1 MILIYPF
8 PSTVSTVL
16 FGNVCVKSMDEFF
29 TRFRT
34 CATNCILAFVA
45 EELCSLVKL
54 QRQMILK
61 KRRYIKLNKPFSGFV
76 L

>member
-34 CATNCILAFVA
+34 ILAFVA